1 MKNIAEVVDKIREE
15 SREEGFIDSNLSSGQ
30 KAVVRDKEDLV
41 YVAIVERIINHY
53 QGIAIMLD
61 MDYSPVDQ
69 EHYNQ
74 LQSSWISDEM
84 NLARIDLGHEPSHA
98 EFKRHWELFRNGLR
112 FRLFYFLKYTDKM
125 VGIVDFSRKR
135 DFGYAA

>member
-1 MKNIAEVVDKIREE
+1 MKNIAEVVDKLRRE
-15 SREEGFIDSNLSSGQ
+15 SEEKGFVDSNLTSEQ
-30 KAVVRDKEDLV
+30 RAVVKDKGDLI
-41 YVAIVERIINHY
+41 YVALMERILNHY
-53 QGIAIMLD
+53 QGVAIMLD
-61 MDYSPVDQ
+61 LDYKPVDQ

-74 LQSSWISDEM
+74 VQSSWISDEI

-98 EFKRHWELFRNGLR
+98 EFKRHWALFRNGLR
-112 FRLFYFLKYTDKM
+112 FKLFYFLKYTDKM